1 MTMTPTH
8 RFPGAALR
16 AARKAAKLSQQQAA
30 DLTNGVVSA
39 RAWFD
44 AEKGH
49 AQPLWSKAVA
59 MWAAV
64 GRTVIVVE
72 AAALVELSAPG
83 PELLIQRPAP
93 PGVYS
98 DS

>member
-1 MTMTPTH
+1 MSTIPMTPH
-8 RFPGAALR
+8 RFPGASLR
-16 AARKAAKLSQQQAA
+16 AARKAAKLTQQQAA

-44 AEKGH
+44 AEKGN

-59 MWAAV
+59 MWTAV
-64 GRTVIVVE
+64 GKTVIV
-72 AAALVELSAPG
+72 AD
-83 PELLIQRPAP
+83 
-93 PGVYS
+93 VYS